1 MENMIKE
8 LTNNFNLQIDKIIS
22 EYNLLTNML
31 EDKNKTIQLLTED
44 KNVLKT
50 RINEMLE
57 EKKSKSSSA
66 LWESTQI
73 QLKEK
78 DLIIE
83 SLKKDIDFYKRNSK
97 NNNVM
102 DKYPYNGNNNK
113 NESENQS
120 NTNILTPKNNI
131 NKISNS
137 IVITKEEVKLETVKQ
152 EQELQ
157 QEEQEEQL
165 EVVELKVK
173 KSKKDKIK
181 DNGEKKKK
189 KKKKEIINLDEDND
203 IDELEKELAKL

>member
-1 MENMIKE
+1 MENIIKE
-8 LTNNFNLQIDKIIS
+8 LTNNFNLHIDKIIS

-57 EKKSKSSSA
+57 EKKLKSSSA

-83 SLKKDIDFYKRNSK
+83 SLKKDIEFNKRNSK

-102 DKYPYNGNNNK
+102 EKYPYNDNNNK

-137 IVITKEEVKLETVKQ
+137 IVITKEEVKLEIVKQ
-152 EQELQ
+152 EQE
-157 QEEQEEQL
+157 EQEQL

-189 KKKKEIINLDEDND
+189 KKKKEIINLDEDNN